1 MTFPQDFVWGAAA
14 ASFQI
19 EGAANDDGKG
29 PSVWDMF
36 CTKPGAV
43 FGGHTGNVACDH
55 YRRYA
60 GDVALMKEIG
70 LKAYRLSISWPR
82 VVPEG
87 TGAVNEKGLAFYDR
101 LIDALLAAGIEPYV
115 TLFHWD
121 FPLALYRRGGWLS
134 PDSPAWF
141 ADYAD
146 LLARRYS
153 DRVKCWMTH
162 NEPQCFTLLGH
173 ESGIHA
179 PGDKLARSEILV
191 AIHHALLAHGKGTQ
205 ALRAAARQPL
215 KIGIAPVGG
224 TSMPATESD
233 ADRRAASEHMWNCHA
248 NTWANSWWLDPVFL
262 GKYPDDGLRTFAPHV
277 PKIGPNDFAT
287 IQQPLDFLG
296 LNIYY
301 ATVVRARSDGK
312 PEVVPPAPGSPMNAL
327 AWSIT
332 PDALY
337 YGPKGFYERYGKP
350 IFITENGVTVR
361 DAVATDGKV
370 HDPQRIDFTRRY
382 LRSLHRAISE
392 GVKVNGYF
400 HWSVMDNFEWAE
412 GYKERF
418 GLIHV
423 DYATQERTL
432 KDSAYWYRDV
442 IASNGQAA
450 IS

>member
-1 MTFPQDFVWGAAA
+1 MTFPRDFVWGAAA

-19 EGAANDDGKG
+19 EGAAAEDGKG
-29 PSVWDMF
+29 PSVWDML
-36 CTKPGAV
+36 CSKPGAV
-43 FGGHTGNVACDH
+43 FGGHTGEVACDH
-55 YRRYA
+55 YHRYT

-70 LKAYRLSISWPR
+70 LQGYRLSLSWPR
-82 VVPEG
+82 LLPEG

-101 LIDALLAAGIEPYV
+101 LLDTLLAAGIEPYV

-121 FPLALYRRGGWLS
+121 YPLALYRRGGWLS
-134 PDSPAWF
+134 PDSPSWF

-146 LLARRYS
+146 LAVRRYS
-153 DRVKCWMTH
+153 DRVKVWMTH

-179 PGDKLARSEILV
+179 PGDKLARSEVLL
-191 AIHHALLAHGKGTQ
+191 AIHHVLLAHGKATL
-205 ALRAAARQPL
+205 ALRAGARQPL
-215 KIGIAPVGG
+215 EIGIAPVGG
-224 TSMPATESD
+224 TSMPATESN
-233 ADRRAASEHMWNCHA
+233 ADRRAAHEHMWNCQA
-248 NTWANSWWLDPVFL
+248 NTWANSWWLDPVFF
-262 GKYPDDGLRTFAPHV
+262 GKYPDDGLESFGALV
-277 PKIGPNDFAT
+277 PKIGANDLS
-287 IQQPLDFLG
+287 IIHQPLDFLG

-301 ATVVRARSDGK
+301 ATVVRAGPGGK
-312 PEVVPPAPGSPMNAL
+312 PEVVAPSPGSPMNAL
-327 AWSIT
+327 GWSIT

-350 IFITENGVTVR
+350 IVITENGVTVR

-392 GVKVNGYF
+392 GVKVKGYF

-418 GLIHV
+418 GLIYV

-432 KDSAYWYRDV
+432 KDSAYWYKDV
-442 IASNGQAA
+442 IASNGELAL
-450 IS
+450 S

>member
-1 MTFPQDFVWGAAA
+1 MTFPQHFVWGAAT

-19 EGAANDDGKG
+19 EGAAKLDGKG

-43 FGGHTGNVACDH
+43 FGGHTGDVACDH
-55 YRRYA
+55 YHRYTS
-60 GDVALMKEIG
+60 DVAIMKTIG
-70 LKAYRLSISWPR
+70 LKAYRLSLSWPR
-82 VVPEG
+82 VLPEG
-87 TGAVNEKGLAFYDR
+87 TGVVNEKGLAFYDR
-101 LIDALLAAGIEPYV
+101 LLDALLEAGIEPYI

-121 FPLALYRRGGWLS
+121 YPLALYRRGGWLS

-141 ADYAD
+141 ADYTD
-146 LLARRYS
+146 LVVRRYS
-153 DRVKCWMTH
+153 DRVKHWMTL

-179 PGDKLARSEILV
+179 PGEKLARSEVLL
-191 AIHHALLAHGKGTQ
+191 AIHHVLLAHGKATQ
-205 ALRAAARQPL
+205 AARAAARQPL
-215 KIGIAPVGG
+215 KVGIAPVGS
-224 TSMPATESD
+224 TSIPATDSD
-233 ADRRAASEHMWNCHA
+233 ADRRAASDHMWSCDA
-248 NTWANSWWLDPVFL
+248 NTWANSWWLDPIFF
-262 GKYPDDGLRTFAPHV
+262 GKYPDDGLRSFGAHV
-277 PKIGPNDFAT
+277 PPIGPNDFST

-301 ATVVRARSDGK
+301 ASVVRGVDNRY
-312 PEVVPPAPGSPMNAL
+312 EIVQPAPGSPMNAL
-327 AWSIT
+327 GWSIT

-337 YGPKGFYERYGKP
+337 YGPKGFYERYKVP
-350 IFITENGVTVR
+350 IFITENGITVR
-361 DAVATDGKV
+361 DAIATDGKV

-392 GVKVNGYF
+392 GVRVEGYF
-400 HWSVMDNFEWAE
+400 HWSLLDNFEWAE

-418 GLIHV
+418 GLVYV

-442 IASNGQAA
+442 IASNGALA
-450 IS
+450 LT